1 MRLEALR
8 ARHKIIQVLRSFL
21 DDAGFLEAQTPLLV
35 PGTCPDVALNSFQV
49 GADYLVTSTE
59 YQIKRLIAGGFPAVY
74 TLGPNFRP
82 GDFGPRHNPEFT
94 MLEWG
99 QAGASLDIIEAHAEA
114 MIRAAWGAV
123 GCPEVVFEGRTI
135 AIDQP
140 WPRVRVQDVLEGLL
154 DRPLASFNLEDL
166 QEASAHWSMPD
177 SFRADAHDLVSYLLA
192 EAEAKLGTPVP
203 MWVVDWPA
211 FMTAS
216 APPHPNKEGVV
227 LRSELYMGGLE
238 LADGF
243 PFLTDARLQA
253 KLFEAERLR
262 RQERQL
268 PPVTPDLR
276 YLQALEQGLPIGAGM
291 ALGVDRL
298 VMVLTRA
305 SHLQAV
311 MAFGWEDR

>member
-1 MRLEALR
+1 MWVEGLR
-8 ARHKIIQVLRSFL
+8 ARHKIIQVLRRFL

-49 GADYLVTSTE
+49 GTDYLVTSTE

-74 TLGPNFRP
+74 TLSQNFRP

-99 QAGASLDIIEAHAEA
+99 QTGVSLDAIEAHAEA
-114 MIRAAWGAV
+114 MIRAAWVAV
-123 GCPEVVFEGRTI
+123 GSPEVQFEGRPI

-140 WPRVRVQDVLEGLL
+140 WPRLSVQTVLEGLL
-154 DRPLASFNLEDL
+154 DRPLASFALEDL
-166 QEASAHWSMPD
+166 QAASAHWPMPE
-177 SFRADAHDLVSYLLA
+177 SFRGDAHDLVSFLLS
-192 EAEAKLGTPVP
+192 EAEARLGTPVP

-216 APPHPNKEGVV
+216 APPHPHKAGVV

-253 KLFEAERLR
+253 QLFASEAAR
-262 RQERQL
+262 RQERAL
-268 PPVTPDLR
+268 PAVRPDLR
-276 YLQALEQGLPIGAGM
+276 YLKALEQGLPAGAGM

-298 VMVLTRA
+298 VMLLTHA

-311 MAFGWEDR
+311 MAFGWDDR